1 MQTLE
6 NSRSD
11 SADIDSENLESETP
25 LVDSEY
31 EIAQEHTD
39 ESSEENMAI
48 TYRASVNAGTL
59 YIVATPIGN
68 LGDISQRA
76 LDILAQV
83 DIIACEDT
91 RHTQRLL
98 NNFSIKN
105 RTMSMHDHNERQR
118 QEQIAALLKEGKSI
132 ALVSDA
138 GTPLISD
145 PGFHLVRHCR
155 QEGLQVAPI
164 PGACAAIAALSAA
177 GLPTDRF
184 SFEGFLPS
192 KSGAR
197 QNKLN
202 ELADES
208 RTMVFYDAPRRAIDT
223 IADIVSV
230 LGGERYIVIARE
242 LTKTFETIH
251 SDTAENLLTWLQ
263 NDPNQLKGEM
273 VLIIEGQKVDP
284 NAISTKVIAT
294 LKLLLAEM
302 KPKKACAITAE
313 IYGVK
318 KNALYDIALSLKV

>member
-1 MQTLE
+1 M
-6 NSRSD
+6 
-11 SADIDSENLESETP
+11 SET
-25 LVDSEY
+25 
-31 EIAQEHTD
+31 T
-39 ESSEENMAI
+39 
-48 TYRASVNAGTL
+48 VNPGTL

-76 LDILAQV
+76 IDILAQV
-83 DIIACEDT
+83 DVIACEDT
-91 RHTQRLL
+91 RHSGKLL
-98 NNFSIKN
+98 SAFSIKN
-105 RTMSMHDHNERQR
+105 KTLSMHDHNERQR
-118 QEQIAALLKEGKSI
+118 QEQIATMLQEGKTI

-155 QEGLQVAPI
+155 SLGLTVSPV
-164 PGACAAIAALSAA
+164 PGACAAISALSVA

-197 QNKLN
+197 QSTLLALEN
-202 ELADES
+202 EP

-223 IADIVSV
+223 VKDIVTT
-230 LGGERYIVIARE
+230 LGGERYVVIARE

-251 SDTAENLLTWLQ
+251 SDSAQNLLDWLEQ
-263 NDPNQLKGEM
+263 DPNQLKGEM
-273 VLIIEGQKVDP
+273 VLIIEGHKVDANDIP
-284 NAISTKVIAT
+284 AEAINT

-313 IYGVK
+313 IHGIK
-318 KNALYDIALSLKV
+318 KNALYDIALSLK

>member
-1 MQTLE
+1 M
-6 NSRSD
+6 
-11 SADIDSENLESETP
+11 SETTLIP
-25 LVDSEY
+25 
-31 EIAQEHTD
+31 A
-39 ESSEENMAI
+39 
-48 TYRASVNAGTL
+48 TL

-76 LDILAQV
+76 IDILTQV
-83 DIIACEDT
+83 DVIACEDT
-91 RHTQRLL
+91 RHTGKLL
-98 NNFSIKN
+98 SAFSIKN
-105 RTMSMHDHNERQR
+105 KTMSLHDHNERQR
-118 QEQIAALLKEGKSI
+118 QDQVASMLQEGKTI

-155 QEGLQVAPI
+155 SLGLQVSPI
-164 PGACAAIAALSAA
+164 PGACAAISALSVA

-197 QNKLN
+197 QATLAA
-202 ELADES
+202 LADES

-223 IADIVSV
+223 VQDIVTT

-251 SDTAENLLTWLQ
+251 SDTAENLLAWLEQ
-263 NDPNQLKGEM
+263 DANQLKGEM
-273 VLIIEGQKVDP
+273 VLIIEGYKVAE
-284 NAISTKVIAT
+284 NEISAEVINT

-302 KPKKACAITAE
+302 KPKKACAIAAE

-318 KNALYDIALSLKV
+318 KNALYEVALELK

>member
-1 MQTLE
+1 M
-6 NSRSD
+6 SSVFV
-11 SADIDSENLESETP
+11 ES
-25 LVDSEY
+25 
-31 EIAQEHTD
+31 
-39 ESSEENMAI
+39 
-48 TYRASVNAGTL
+48 GTL

-68 LGDISQRA
+68 LTDISQRA
-76 LDILAQV
+76 LDVLTQV

-98 NNFSIKN
+98 SAYSIKN
-105 RTMSMHDHNERQR
+105 KTLSLHDHNERQR
-118 QEQIAALLKEGKSI
+118 QDYVATLLQEGKSI

-155 QEGLQVAPI
+155 QLNLAVSPV
-164 PGACAAIAALSAA
+164 PGACAAIAALSVA

-197 QNKLN
+197 QSI
-202 ELADES
+202 LANLLEEP

-223 IADIVSV
+223 VEDIVKV
-230 LGGERYIVIARE
+230 LGGERYVVIARE

-251 SDTAENLLTWLQ
+251 SDTASNLLAWLQ
-263 NDPNQLKGEM
+263 EDPNQLKGEM
-273 VLIIEGQKVDP
+273 VLIIEGMKIDP
-284 NAISTKVIAT
+284 NTIPAKAIET

-302 KPKKACAITAE
+302 KPKKACAITAD

-318 KNALYDIALSLKV
+318 KNALYEIALELK

>member
-1 MQTLE
+1 MIE
-6 NSRSD
+6 NS
-11 SADIDSENLESETP
+11 
-25 LVDSEY
+25 
-31 EIAQEHTD
+31 
-39 ESSEENMAI
+39 I
-48 TYRASVNAGTL
+48 TAGTL

-68 LGDISQRA
+68 LGDISTRA
-76 LDILAQV
+76 LSVLEQV

-91 RHTQRLL
+91 RHTGKLL
-98 NNFSIKN
+98 SAFSIKN
-105 RTMSMHDHNERQR
+105 KTLSMHDHNERQR
-118 QEQIAALLKEGKSI
+118 QDYIATLLQEGKSF

-155 QEGLQVAPI
+155 SLGLPVSPV
-164 PGACAAIAALSAA
+164 PGACAAISALSVA

-197 QNKLN
+197 QATLTA
-202 ELADES
+202 LVDET

-223 IADIVSV
+223 VKDIVET
-230 LGGERYIVIARE
+230 LGGERYVVIARE

-251 SDTAENLLTWLQ
+251 SDTAINLQTWLEQ
-263 NDPNQLKGEM
+263 DPNQLKGEM
-273 VLIIEGQKVDP
+273 VLIIEGYKPKKDE
-284 NAISTKVIAT
+284 ISAEVIKT

-318 KNALYDIALSLKV
+318 KNALYEIALSFKMP

>member
-1 MQTLE
+1 M
-6 NSRSD
+6 
-11 SADIDSENLESETP
+11 SETTLTP
-25 LVDSEY
+25 
-31 EIAQEHTD
+31 A
-39 ESSEENMAI
+39 
-48 TYRASVNAGTL
+48 TL

-68 LGDISQRA
+68 LADISQRA
-76 LDILAQV
+76 IDVLTQV
-83 DIIACEDT
+83 DVIACEDT
-91 RHTQRLL
+91 RHTGKLL
-98 NNFSIKN
+98 SAFSIKN
-105 RTMSMHDHNERQR
+105 KTLSLHDHNERQR
-118 QEQIAALLKEGKSI
+118 QDQIATMLQEGKSI

-155 QEGLQVAPI
+155 SLGLKVSPI
-164 PGACAAIAALSAA
+164 PGACAAISALSVA

-197 QNKLN
+197 QATLQALAN
-202 ELADES
+202 EP

-223 IADIVSV
+223 VKDIVTT

-251 SDTAENLLTWLQ
+251 SDSAENLLNWLEQ
-263 NDPNQLKGEM
+263 DANQLKGEM
-273 VLIIEGQKVDP
+273 VLIIEGYQAAE
-284 NAISTKVIAT
+284 NEISAEVINT

-313 IYGVK
+313 IHGVK
-318 KNALYDIALSLKV
+318 KNALYEVALSLKAN

>member
-1 MQTLE
+1 M
-6 NSRSD
+6 SSVFV
-11 SADIDSENLESETP
+11 ES
-25 LVDSEY
+25 
-31 EIAQEHTD
+31 
-39 ESSEENMAI
+39 
-48 TYRASVNAGTL
+48 GTL

-68 LGDISQRA
+68 LTDISQRA
-76 LDILAQV
+76 LDVLTHV

-98 NNFSIKN
+98 STYSIKN
-105 RTMSMHDHNERQR
+105 KTLSLHDHNERQR
-118 QEQIAALLKEGKSI
+118 QDYVATLLQEGKSI

-155 QEGLQVAPI
+155 QLNLPVSPI
-164 PGACAAIAALSAA
+164 PGACAAIAALSVA

-197 QNKLN
+197 QAT
-202 ELADES
+202 LANLLEEP

-223 IADIVSV
+223 VEDIVKV
-230 LGGERYIVIARE
+230 LGGERHVVISRE

-251 SDTAENLLTWLQ
+251 SDTANNLLAWLKE
-263 NDPNQLKGEM
+263 DPNQLKGEM
-273 VLIIEGQKVDP
+273 VLIIEGNKIDA
-284 NAISTKVIAT
+284 NAIPAKAIDT
-294 LKLLLAEM
+294 LKLLLEEM

-318 KNALYDIALSLKV
+318 KNALYEIALSLK

>member
-1 MQTLE
+1 M
-6 NSRSD
+6 SSVFV
-11 SADIDSENLESETP
+11 ES
-25 LVDSEY
+25 
-31 EIAQEHTD
+31 
-39 ESSEENMAI
+39 
-48 TYRASVNAGTL
+48 GTL

-68 LGDISQRA
+68 LTDISQRA
-76 LDILAQV
+76 LDVLTHV

-98 NNFSIKN
+98 STYSIKN
-105 RTMSMHDHNERQR
+105 KTLSLHDHNERQR
-118 QEQIAALLKEGKSI
+118 QDYVATLLQEGKSI

-155 QEGLQVAPI
+155 QLNLPVSPI
-164 PGACAAIAALSAA
+164 PGACAAIAALSVA

-197 QNKLN
+197 QAT
-202 ELADES
+202 LANLLEEP

-223 IADIVSV
+223 VEDIVKV
-230 LGGERYIVIARE
+230 LGGERHVVISRE

-251 SDTAENLLTWLQ
+251 SDTASNLLAWLKE
-263 NDPNQLKGEM
+263 DPNQLKGEM
-273 VLIIEGQKVDP
+273 VLIIEGNKIDA
-284 NAISTKVIAT
+284 NAIPAKAIDT
-294 LKLLLAEM
+294 LKLLLEEM

-318 KNALYDIALSLKV
+318 KNALYEIALSLK

>member
-1 MQTLE
+1 MPM
-6 NSRSD
+6 
-11 SADIDSENLESETP
+11 SEATITP
-25 LVDSEY
+25 
-31 EIAQEHTD
+31 A
-39 ESSEENMAI
+39 
-48 TYRASVNAGTL
+48 TL

-68 LGDISQRA
+68 LADISQRA
-76 LDILAQV
+76 IDILSAV
-83 DIIACEDT
+83 DVIACEDT
-91 RHTQRLL
+91 RHTGKLL
-98 NNFSIKN
+98 SAFSIKN
-105 RTMSMHDHNERQR
+105 KMLSLHDHNERQR
-118 QEQIAALLKEGKSI
+118 QDQIAAMLQEGKSI

-155 QEGLQVAPI
+155 NLGLKVSPI
-164 PGACAAIAALSAA
+164 PGACAAISALSVA

-197 QNKLN
+197 QATLQALAN
-202 ELADES
+202 EP

-223 IADIVSV
+223 VQDIVTT
-230 LGGERYIVIARE
+230 LGGNRYLVIARE

-251 SDTAENLLTWLQ
+251 SDTAENFLAWLKQ
-263 NDPNQLKGEM
+263 DANQLKGEM
-273 VLIIEGQKVDP
+273 VLIIEGYKALE
-284 NAISTKVIAT
+284 NEISAEVINT

-318 KNALYDIALSLKV
+318 KNALYDFALSLK

>member
-1 MQTLE
+1 M
-6 NSRSD
+6 SSVFV
-11 SADIDSENLESETP
+11 ES
-25 LVDSEY
+25 
-31 EIAQEHTD
+31 
-39 ESSEENMAI
+39 
-48 TYRASVNAGTL
+48 GTL

-68 LGDISQRA
+68 LTDISQRA
-76 LDILAQV
+76 LDVLTHV

-98 NNFSIKN
+98 STYSIKN
-105 RTMSMHDHNERQR
+105 KTLSLHDHNERQR
-118 QEQIAALLKEGKSI
+118 QDYVATLLQEGKSI

-155 QEGLQVAPI
+155 QLNLPVSPI
-164 PGACAAIAALSAA
+164 PGACAAIAALSVA

-197 QNKLN
+197 QST
-202 ELADES
+202 LANLLEEP

-223 IADIVSV
+223 VEDIVKV
-230 LGGERYIVIARE
+230 LGGERHVVISRE

-251 SDTAENLLTWLQ
+251 SDTAENLLAWLKE
-263 NDPNQLKGEM
+263 DPNQLKGEM
-273 VLIIEGQKVDP
+273 VLIIEGMKIDA
-284 NAISTKVIAT
+284 NAIPAKAIAT
-294 LKLLLAEM
+294 LKLLLEEM
-302 KPKKACAITAE
+302 KPKKACAITAD

-318 KNALYDIALSLKV
+318 KNALYEIALSMK

>member
-1 MQTLE
+1 M
-6 NSRSD
+6 
-11 SADIDSENLESETP
+11 SETTLIP
-25 LVDSEY
+25 
-31 EIAQEHTD
+31 A
-39 ESSEENMAI
+39 
-48 TYRASVNAGTL
+48 TL

-76 LDILAQV
+76 IDVLTQV
-83 DIIACEDT
+83 DVIACEDT
-91 RHTQRLL
+91 RHTGKLL
-98 NNFSIKN
+98 SAFSIKN
-105 RTMSMHDHNERQR
+105 KTMSLHDHNERQR
-118 QEQIAALLKEGKSI
+118 QDQVANMLKEGKTI

-155 QEGLQVAPI
+155 SLGLNVSPI
-164 PGACAAIAALSAA
+164 PGACAAISALSVA

-197 QNKLN
+197 QATLLA
-202 ELADES
+202 LADEP

-223 IADIVSV
+223 VRDIVTT

-251 SDTAENLLTWLQ
+251 SDSAENFLTWLEE
-263 NDPNQLKGEM
+263 DANQLKGEM
-273 VLIIEGQKVDP
+273 VLIIEGYKAKE
-284 NAISTKVIAT
+284 NEISAEVIST

-302 KPKKACAITAE
+302 KPKKACAIAAE

-318 KNALYDIALSLKV
+318 KNSLYEVALSLKSES

>member
-1 MQTLE
+1 M
-6 NSRSD
+6 
-11 SADIDSENLESETP
+11 SESM
-25 LVDSEY
+25 
-31 EIAQEHTD
+31 IAP
-39 ESSEENMAI
+39 S
-48 TYRASVNAGTL
+48 TL

-76 LDILAQV
+76 IDILSSV
-83 DIIACEDT
+83 DVIACEDT
-91 RHTQRLL
+91 RHTGKLL
-98 NNFSIKN
+98 SAFSIKN
-105 RTMSMHDHNERQR
+105 KTLSLHDHNERQR
-118 QEQIAALLKEGKSI
+118 QDQIATMLQEGKSI

-155 QEGLQVAPI
+155 SLGLKVSPI
-164 PGACAAIAALSAA
+164 PGACAAISALSVA

-197 QNKLN
+197 KATLN
-202 ELADES
+202 SLINEP

-223 IADIVSV
+223 VEDIVST
-230 LGGERYIVIARE
+230 LGGDRYLVIARE

-251 SDTAENLLTWLQ
+251 SDTAENFLAWLKQ
-263 NDPNQLKGEM
+263 DTNQLKGEM
-273 VLIIEGQKVDP
+273 VLIIEGYKALE
-284 NAISTKVIAT
+284 NEISAEVINT

-318 KNALYDIALSLKV
+318 KNALYDIALNLK

>member
-1 MQTLE
+1 M
-6 NSRSD
+6 
-11 SADIDSENLESETP
+11 SETTLTP
-25 LVDSEY
+25 
-31 EIAQEHTD
+31 A
-39 ESSEENMAI
+39 
-48 TYRASVNAGTL
+48 TL

-76 LDILAQV
+76 IDVLTEV
-83 DIIACEDT
+83 DVIACEDT
-91 RHTQRLL
+91 RHTGKLL
-98 NNFSIKN
+98 SAFSIKN
-105 RTMSMHDHNERQR
+105 KTLSLHDHNERQR
-118 QEQIAALLKEGKSI
+118 QEQVATMLKEGKSV

-155 QEGLQVAPI
+155 SLGLNVSPI
-164 PGACAAIAALSAA
+164 PGACAAISALSVA

-197 QNKLN
+197 QATLQALAN
-202 ELADES
+202 EP

-223 IADIVSV
+223 VEDIVST
-230 LGGERYIVIARE
+230 LGGDRYLVIARE

-251 SDTAENLLTWLQ
+251 SDTAENFLAWLKQ
-263 NDPNQLKGEM
+263 DTNQLKGEM
-273 VLIIEGQKVDP
+273 VLIIEGYKALE
-284 NAISTKVIAT
+284 NEISAEVINT

-302 KPKKACAITAE
+302 KPKKACAIAAE

-318 KNALYDIALSLKV
+318 KNALYEVALSLKAN

>member
-1 MQTLE
+1 MSEITL
-6 NSRSD
+6 
-11 SADIDSENLESETP
+11 TP
-25 LVDSEY
+25 G
-31 EIAQEHTD
+31 
-39 ESSEENMAI
+39 N
-48 TYRASVNAGTL
+48 L

-76 LDILAQV
+76 IDILTQV
-83 DIIACEDT
+83 DVIACEDT
-91 RHTQRLL
+91 RHSGKLL
-98 NNFSIKN
+98 SAFSIKN
-105 RTMSMHDHNERQR
+105 KTMSLHDHNERQR
-118 QEQIAALLKEGKSI
+118 QDQVANMLKEGKTI

-145 PGFHLVRHCR
+145 PGFHIVRHCR
-155 QEGLQVAPI
+155 SLGLNVSPI
-164 PGACAAIAALSAA
+164 PGACAAIAALSVA

-197 QNKLN
+197 QATLTA
-202 ELADES
+202 LVDEP

-223 IADIVSV
+223 VRDIVAT

-251 SDTAENLLTWLQ
+251 SDTAENFLAWLEQ
-263 NDPNQLKGEM
+263 DANQLKGEM
-273 VLIIEGQKVDP
+273 VLIIEGYKAVE
-284 NAISTKVIAT
+284 NEISAEVINT

-302 KPKKACAITAE
+302 KPKKACAIAAE

-318 KNALYDIALSLKV
+318 KNALYEVALSLKD

>member
-1 MQTLE
+1 MT
-6 NSRSD
+6 
-11 SADIDSENLESETP
+11 ET
-25 LVDSEY
+25 
-31 EIAQEHTD
+31 Q
-39 ESSEENMAI
+39 
-48 TYRASVNAGTL
+48 VNNGTL

-76 LDILAQV
+76 LDILSQV
-83 DIIACEDT
+83 DLIACEDT
-91 RHTQRLL
+91 RHTQKLL
-98 NNFSIKN
+98 SAYSIKN

-118 QEQIAALLKEGKSI
+118 QDQIGELLQQGKSI

-155 QEGLQVAPI
+155 QLGLTVVPV

-197 QNKLN
+197 KNTLS
-202 ELADES
+202 ELSEES

-223 IADIVSV
+223 IADIVEV
-230 LGGERYIVIARE
+230 LGNERFVVIARE

-251 SDTAENLLTWLQ
+251 SDTAENLLDWLQ
-263 NDPNQLKGEM
+263 LDPNQLKGEM
-273 VLIIEGQKVDP
+273 VLIIEGKKADP
-284 NAISTKVIAT
+284 TAISAQIIET
-294 LKLLLAEM
+294 LKLLLDELP
-302 KPKKACAITAE
+302 PKKACAITAK
-313 IYGVK
+313 IYGIK
-318 KNALYDIALSLKV
+318 KNSLYDLALSFKQD